1 VNEVFIYDAIR
12 SARTKAKPDGGLAAL
27 SPMELVA
34 SLLNTLTERTNLD
47 PKHVEDVTLGCVT
60 QAVDQAANVAKT
72 SLMVAGWPDHVPGI
86 TVNRFCSSGL
96 DACNIAA
103 MKVMAGQAELTIGGG
118 VEMMSRVPM
127 LSDKATAFHDQSFA
141 IKNRFLLMGAG
152 ADFIATRY
160 NCSREDVDQIALL
173 SQTRAAAAQALGYYA
188 SLVPVHNPHTG
199 QTVDFDECVRGSTT
213 AESLAGLPPA
223 FEQLG
228 AAGSD
233 ALQIAEHPEYAEIRH
248 VHTAGNSPAMC
259 DGAAVVLIGNQTAGE
274 QLGIAPRARIVQ
286 TQTTCDDPLEVVGG
300 CVKAVETLLDKLGLT
315 VGDIDLFEIHEA
327 FAATSIKLE
336 QLLGLKRGEYNVNG
350 GCIALGHPMG
360 ATGAMMLGTLLDE
373 LERRDLKT
381 GIVATSGAAGTGTAM
396 LIERC

>member
-1 VNEVFIYDAIR
+1 MNEVFIYDAIR

-34 SLLNTLTERTNLD
+34 SLLNTLKERTHLD
-47 PKHVEDVTLGCVT
+47 PARVEDVTLGCVT
-60 QAVDQAANVAKT
+60 QAADQAANVAKT

-103 MKVMAGQAELTIGGG
+103 MKIMAGQAELTIGGG

-127 LSDKATAFHDQSFA
+127 LSDKATAFHDQTFA
-141 IKNRFLLMGAG
+141 LNNRFLLMGAG
-152 ADFIATRY
+152 ADFIATRFH
-160 NCSREDVDQIALL
+160 CSREQVDQIALL
-173 SQTRAAAAQALGYYA
+173 SQQRAAAAQASGYYR
-188 SLVPVHNPHTG
+188 SLVPVYNPHTD
-199 QTVDFDECVRGSTT
+199 QLVDQDECVRGNTT
-213 AESLAGLPPA
+213 AESLASLPPA

-233 ALQIAEHPEYAEIRH
+233 ALQLSEYPEYQSIQH

-259 DGAAVVLIGNQTAGE
+259 DGAAIVLIGSQKAGE
-274 QLGIAPRARIVQ
+274 QLEIRPRARIVQ
-286 TQTTCDDPLEVVGG
+286 VQTTCDDPLEVVGG
-300 CVKAVETLLDKLGLT
+300 CVKAVEALLEKLKLKT
-315 VGDIDLFEIHEA
+315 SDIDLFEIHEA

-336 QLLGLKRGEYNVNG
+336 QRLGLKRGEYNVNG

>member
-103 MKVMAGQAELTIGGG
+103 MKVMAGQADLTIGGG

-141 IKNRFLLMGAG
+141 IRNRFLLMGAG
-152 ADFIATRY
+152 ADFIATR
-160 NCSREDVDQIALL
+160 
-173 SQTRAAAAQALGYYA
+173 
-188 SLVPVHNPHTG
+188 
-199 QTVDFDECVRGSTT
+199 
-213 AESLAGLPPA
+213 
-223 FEQLG
+223 
-228 AAGSD
+228 
-233 ALQIAEHPEYAEIRH
+233 
-248 VHTAGNSPAMC
+248 
-259 DGAAVVLIGNQTAGE
+259 
-274 QLGIAPRARIVQ
+274 
-286 TQTTCDDPLEVVGG
+286 
-300 CVKAVETLLDKLGLT
+300 
-315 VGDIDLFEIHEA
+315 
-327 FAATSIKLE
+327 
-336 QLLGLKRGEYNVNG
+336 
-350 GCIALGHPMG
+350 
-360 ATGAMMLGTLLDE
+360 
-373 LERRDLKT
+373 
-381 GIVATSGAAGTGTAM
+381 
-396 LIERC
+396 